1 MPKVKATK
9 ASKIQS
15 FLEDFPEEFIKSPNN
30 ELYCHL
36 CSWTVSRDK
45 LFFVESHQNTSKRQT
60 AVVNTADPKCNC
72 RIKAACPLDG
82 KCKQKSIVYKAEIS
96 SNNTT
101 KLYYGSCSTDFKA
114 RFSNHKHSFTHRNK
128 RNATELSKEVWRAKD
143 NGVDPAIKWSI
154 VSTAPSYK
162 CGGSRCNLCLAEKLA
177 ILSGD
182 RKIMLNKRSEIMNT
196 CRHRKKFKLKSIRLE
211 GSL

>member
-1 MPKVKATK
+1 MPNMSAVILRHNK
-9 ASKIQS
+9 
-15 FLEDFPEEFIKSPNN
+15 
-30 ELYCHL
+30 
-36 CSWTVSRDK
+36 K
-45 LFFVESHQNTSKRQT
+45 LLSALPKTDRPP
-60 AVVNTADPKCNC
+60 TADPKCNC
-72 RIKAACPLDG
+72 RTKTACPLDG

-101 KLYYGSCSTDFKA
+101 KLYCGSCSTDFKA
-114 RFSNHKHSFTHRNK
+114 RFSNRKHSFTHRNK

-143 NGVDPAIKWSI
+143 NGVEPSIKWSI

-182 RKIMLNKRSEIMNT
+182 RKIMLNKRSEIVNT
-196 CRHRKKFKLKSIRLE
+196 CRHRKKFKLKSIRLD

>member
-1 MPKVKATK
+1 MPNMSAVILRHNK
-9 ASKIQS
+9 
-15 FLEDFPEEFIKSPNN
+15 
-30 ELYCHL
+30 
-36 CSWTVSRDK
+36 K
-45 LFFVESHQNTSKRQT
+45 LLSALPKTDRPP
-60 AVVNTADPKCNC
+60 TADPKCNC
-72 RIKAACPLDG
+72 RIKTACPLDG

-114 RFSNHKHSFTHRNK
+114 RFSNHKHSFSHRNK

-143 NGVDPAIKWSI
+143 NGVEPSIKWSI
-154 VSTAPSYK
+154 VSSSTAPSYK

-177 ILSGD
+177 IFSGD
-182 RKIMLNKRSEIMNT
+182 RKIMLNKRSEIVNT
-196 CRHRKKFKLKSIRLE
+196 CRHRKKFKLRSIRLD